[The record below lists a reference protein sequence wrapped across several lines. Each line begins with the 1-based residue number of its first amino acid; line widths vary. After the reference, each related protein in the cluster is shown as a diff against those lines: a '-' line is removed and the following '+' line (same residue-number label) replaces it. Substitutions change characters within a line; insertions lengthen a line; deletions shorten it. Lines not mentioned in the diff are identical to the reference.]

1 MLQRI
6 QTVFL
11 AVALLASLALF
22 YTADD
27 VAVAGNLWIVR
38 ILAVVSGLL
47 SAFSL
52 MSFANRKRQ
61 ISVNNINLI
70 LNVLLIGLLA
80 FWLYNL
86 SGGMHFPEKGIE
98 PVFPVVAMFCLLMA
112 NANIR
117 NDEKLVKS
125 VDRLR

>member
-22 YTADD
+22 YTAGD
-27 VAVAGNLWIVR
+27 VAIGGNVWLVR
-38 ILAVVSGLL
+38 ILAVISGLL
-47 SAFSL
+47 SAFSI
-52 MSFANRKRQ
+52 MSYMQRKRQ
-61 ISVNNINLI
+61 IAVNNINLI
-70 LNVLLIGLLA
+70 LNALLIGLLV

-98 PVFPVVAMFCLLMA
+98 PVFPVIAMFCLLMA